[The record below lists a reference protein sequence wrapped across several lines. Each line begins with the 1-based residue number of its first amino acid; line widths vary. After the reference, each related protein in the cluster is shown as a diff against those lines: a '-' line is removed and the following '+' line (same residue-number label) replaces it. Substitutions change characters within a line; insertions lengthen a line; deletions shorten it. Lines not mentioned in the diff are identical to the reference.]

1 MAGVE
6 VGVGALLHGLEE
18 VADAELVVG
27 EDALDEGAAG
37 AGAAGDEDLSVEAG
51 GGGDDV
57 GLGGEALEE
66 RTPVADAV
74 ACGAH
79 ELDVGE
85 GADEAL
91 LEVAAHAVGDGEGD
105 DERGDSGGDAEDG
118 DSGDDSDSVAARAC
132 LTAASSEVTGRDEE
146 LKSH

>member
-1 MAGVE
+1 MDR
-6 VGVGALLHGLEE
+6 LEE

-37 AGAAGDEDLSVEAG
+37 AGAAGDEDLAVEAG

-57 GLGGEALEE
+57 RLGGEVLEE

-79 ELDVGE
+79 ELYVGE

-91 LEVAAHAVGDGEGD
+91 LEVAAHAVGDGQGD
-105 DERGDSGGDAEDG
+105 DERGDSGGDAEGG
-118 DSGDDSDSVAARAC
+118 DYRYQPGDSVAAGAC
-132 LTAASSEVTGRDEE
+132 LTASRSEITGRDEE
-146 LKSH
+146 LKSHLRSG

>member
-1 MAGVE
+1 
-6 VGVGALLHGLEE
+6 LLHRLEE
-18 VADAELVVG
+18 VADAEFVVG

-37 AGAAGDEDLSVEAG
+37 AGAAGDEDLTVEAG
-51 GGGDDV
+51 SGSDDV
-57 GLGGEALEE
+57 RLLGEVLEE

-74 ACGAH
+74 AGGAH
-79 ELDVGE
+79 EFYVGE

-118 DSGDDSDSVAARAC
+118 DPSHQTDDC
-132 LTAASSEVTGRDEE
+132 LTASSSKVTGRDEE
-146 LKSH
+146 LKSHWRSG

>member
-1 MAGVE
+1 MD
-6 VGVGALLHGLEE
+6 GLEE

-37 AGAAGDEDLSVEAG
+37 ARAAGDEDLSVEAG
-51 GGGDDV
+51 GDGDDV
-57 GLGGEALEE
+57 RLGGEVLHE

-79 ELDVGE
+79 ELHVGE

-91 LEVAAHAVGDGEGD
+91 LEVPAHAVGDGQGD

-118 DSGDDSDSVAARAC
+118 DHGYHSYDSVAAGAR
-132 LTAASSEVTGRDEE
+132 LTAASSEITGRDEE
-146 LKSH
+146 LKSHWRSG

>member
-1 MAGVE
+1 
-6 VGVGALLHGLEE
+6 LLYGLEE

-37 AGAAGDEDLSVEAG
+37 AGAAGDEDLSVEARG
-51 GGGDDV
+51 GGNDV
-57 GLGGEALEE
+57 RLLGESLEE

-79 ELDVGE
+79 ELYVCE
-85 GADEAL
+85 CTDEAL
-91 LEVAAHAVGDGEGD
+91 LEVSAHAIGDGEGD
-105 DERGDSGGDAEDG
+105 DERSNSGGDSERG
-118 DSGDDSDSVAARAC
+118 DYGYQSGHCVAAGAC
-132 LTAASSEVTGRDEE
+132 LTAASPEITRSDKE